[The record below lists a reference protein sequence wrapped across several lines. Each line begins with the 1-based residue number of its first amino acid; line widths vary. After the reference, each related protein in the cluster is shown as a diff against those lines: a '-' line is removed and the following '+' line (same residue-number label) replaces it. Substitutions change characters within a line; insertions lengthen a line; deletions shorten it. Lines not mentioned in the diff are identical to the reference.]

1 MDTAFP
7 RLFSSTQAR
16 RRPASRPARRPSDW
30 RVICPCQEHNA
41 SRMPVVVR
49 RTLSSSREVLRNPY
63 AALILSVPI
72 AFGAAG
78 FPMGSSRPEATAKPS
93 AASVQPVVADISD
106 ALLLADDQLSM
117 IRDELPLQLI
127 TPSIRRDFLSP
138 APVPDGLSLDLVK
151 AEYFRTEIPYGAIIY
166 REARRYGLQPE
177 LVAAVVEAE
186 SDFRPKL
193 LSNRNAHGLMQLIPS
208 TGQLMGATNLLDPA
222 DNVRAGAR
230 YLRHLH
236 DRFNGDQTLIL
247 AAYNAGPTAV
257 RRFGGV
263 PPFRETQKYLKR
275 VNRSKS
281 KFERRIASRHSA
293 LVEMVGVTAE

>member
-7 RLFSSTQAR
+7 LLSGSTPAR
-16 RRPASRPARRPSDW
+16 RRPIASRPQSDW
-30 RVICPCQEHNA
+30 RVICPCQEHSA
-41 SRMPVVVR
+41 VPMSAVVR
-49 RTLSSSREVLRNPY
+49 KAVRSGREMFRSPY

-78 FPMGSSRPEATAKPS
+78 FPMGESAPLASAKPS
-93 AASVQPVVADISD
+93 VATVRPIVAEVSS
-106 ALLLADDQLSM
+106 ALTLADDQIAM

-127 TPSIRRDFLSP
+127 TPSIRRDFLSA
-138 APVPDGLSLDLVK
+138 APLPDALSLDLVT
-151 AEYFRTEIPYGAIIY
+151 AEFFRTEIPYGSIIY
-166 REARRYGLQPE
+166 REAKRYGLQPE

-236 DRFNGDQTLIL
+236 DRFNGDETLIL

-263 PPFRETQKYLKR
+263 PPFRETQNYLKR
-275 VNRSKS
+275 VDRSKS
-281 KFERRIASRHSA
+281 RFERRIASRHST
-293 LVEMVGVTAE
+293 LVDMVGVTAVE

>member
-1 MDTAFP
+1 MNTAFP
-7 RLFSSTQAR
+7 LLSASTRAR
-16 RRPASRPARRPSDW
+16 RRPLASRPQSDW

-41 SRMPVVVR
+41 GRTSAVVR
-49 RTLSSSREVLRNPY
+49 KALSSGREVFRNPY

-78 FPMGSSRPEATAKPS
+78 FPMEESTPPANAKPS
-93 AASVQPVVADISD
+93 ASSVQPVGADMSL
-106 ALLLADDQLSM
+106 ALTLADDQISM

-127 TPSIRRDFLSP
+127 TPSIRRDFLSA
-138 APVPDGLSLDLVK
+138 APLPDALSLDLVK
-151 AEYFRTEIPYGAIIY
+151 AEFFRTEIPYGSIIY
-166 REARRYGLQPE
+166 REAKRYGLQPE

-263 PPFRETQKYLKR
+263 PPFRETQNYLKR
-275 VNRSKS
+275 VARSKS
-281 KFERRIASRHSA
+281 RFERRIASRHSA